1 MAFWIKNNPKVNI
14 KWRNVVDIFYYG
26 FIILSVL
33 RLITEMRDEA
43 NYTKSLLL
51 EVLNYSCIIFISSY
65 FLLNIIH
72 WLKPKWIENKA
83 QL

>member
-1 MAFWIKNNPKVNI
+1 MAFWVKNNPNVNI

-26 FIILSVL
+26 FIILSLL
-33 RLITEMRDEA
+33 RLITEMRDKA

-51 EVLNYSCIIFISSY
+51 EVLNYSCFIFISSY

-72 WLKPKWIENKA
+72 WLKPKWFENKA
-83 QL
+83 Q

>member
-1 MAFWIKNNPKVNI
+1 MAFSIKHNPNVNI

-33 RLITEMRDEA
+33 RLITEMRDKA

-72 WLKPKWIENKA
+72 WLKPKWFENKA
-83 QL
+83 Q